1 MKVET
6 LEDQL
11 RNDQNLSGDPETV
24 KSLLILKM
32 QALSE
37 SITEV

>member
-11 RNDQNLSGDPETV
+11 RNDQNLSGDPEKV
-24 KSLLILKM
+24 KSLLILKL